1 MACLSRSDKDLFS
14 GNKLTRRKNFA
25 SNELLV
31 QSDRGT
37 DEIDI
42 RCKGPSQIYS
52 SNDVCTSIREGE
64 SMPCTLQNGQELQLN
79 PE

>member
-37 DEIDI
+37 DEMNI

-52 SNDVCTSIREGE
+52 LNNVCNKWEDE

>member
-1 MACLSRSDKDLFS
+1 MACLSRSDKNLFS
-14 GNKLTRRKNFA
+14 GNKLTGRKNFA
-25 SNELLV
+25 SNELV

-42 RCKGPSQIYS
+42 SCKGLGQTYS
-52 SNDVCTSIREGE
+52 SNDVCTSNPRK